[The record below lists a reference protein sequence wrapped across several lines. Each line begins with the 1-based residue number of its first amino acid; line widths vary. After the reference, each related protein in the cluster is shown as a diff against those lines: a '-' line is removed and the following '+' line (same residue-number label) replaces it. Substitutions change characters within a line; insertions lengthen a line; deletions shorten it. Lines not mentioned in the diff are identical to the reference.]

1 MDMAQPKKKWKE
13 MKYGYQSTIK
23 TEFDQ
28 VDTLL
33 REKLQEQGF
42 GIVTEIDVQNTLK
55 TNINVDFRK
64 YRILGACNPPL
75 AHEALT
81 HELAIGLLLPCNV
94 VLWENDDKTVTISAI
109 DTHAMMS
116 VTGRD
121 DMEEMANHVNQL
133 LKSAVDEV

>member
-1 MDMAQPKKKWKE
+1 
-13 MKYGYQSTIK
+13 MKYGYQRTIK

>member
-1 MDMAQPKKKWKE
+1 MDMAQPKKKGKE
-13 MKYGYQSTIK
+13 MKYGYQRTIK

-64 YRILGACNPPL
+64 YRILGACNPLL

>member
-1 MDMAQPKKKWKE
+1 MDMAQPKKKGKE
-13 MKYGYQSTIK
+13 MKYGYQRTIK

>member
-1 MDMAQPKKKWKE
+1 MAQPKKKGKE
-13 MKYGYQSTIK
+13 MKYGYQRTIK

-64 YRILGACNPPL
+64 YRILGACNPLL

>member
-1 MDMAQPKKKWKE
+1 MAQPKKKGKE
-13 MKYGYQSTIK
+13 MKYGYQRTIK

>member
-1 MDMAQPKKKWKE
+1 
-13 MKYGYQSTIK
+13 MKYGYQRTIK

-64 YRILGACNPPL
+64 YRILGACNPLL

>member
-1 MDMAQPKKKWKE
+1 MD
-13 MKYGYQSTIK
+13 
-23 TEFDQ
+23 
-28 VDTLL
+28 V
-33 REKLQEQGF
+33 GF
-42 GIVTEIDVQNTLK
+42 GVLTDIDVQQAMKERLGES
-55 TNINVDFRK
+55 FRPYK
-64 YRILGACNPPL
+64 ILGACNPPI
-75 AHEALT
+75 AFKALS
-81 HELAIGLLLPCNV
+81 EEIEIGLLLPCNV

>member
-1 MDMAQPKKKWKE
+1 M
-13 MKYGYQSTIK
+13 
-23 TEFDQ
+23 
-28 VDTLL
+28 DTLL